1 MKFLVT
7 SILFLSSILCFAQD
21 DFVTKVGDARESL
34 KEQLDTL
41 NYDGSKVTYFRY
53 RDQTYFKGLQ
63 IPVFLRDEYVFLL
76 SGLPAED
83 KVTVQFYDKPMESD
97 NRILLYEIRNIS
109 GDEEIININQ
119 LRERMIQYG
128 KSPETLRSVFID
140 YEIKK
145 SRSDR
150 GAIVLVLGY

>member
-1 MKFLVT
+1 MRFLITFMV
-7 SILFLSSILCFAQD
+7 LSFCAFSYGQD
-21 DFVTKVGDARESL
+21 ALVEKVKDSKESL
-34 KEQLDTL
+34 REQLDTL
-41 NYDGSKVTYFRY
+41 KYDGSKVTYFRY

-76 SGLPAED
+76 SGVPAED
-83 KVTVQFYDKPMESD
+83 KVTVQFYDKPMESN